1 MDNNFTTPTT
11 STHERPTMGFSEIFN
26 ASYEN
31 YKKVIGWQIGLL
43 LMMIVLS
50 YASSFIAQLISGY
63 DTVATQEYIMKNAGR
78 MDPFTAVVDAPG
90 YTTFLGISMLFSLL
104 LQPLYVASAYLMHK
118 GKTEQTITFS
128 DMFIGYKNILS
139 YIILG
144 IMTWIISLVA
154 LMLCIFP
161 IFLVLPLVYTAFCF
175 VLFEKQSPFEA
186 LKSSFN
192 LAKENYGTV
201 LGVSV
206 AALFVSL
213 AGVLLCGIGIIAT
226 GMFFYATA
234 YTVYIAKRGI
244 PVMK

>member
-1 MDNNFTTPTT
+1 
-11 STHERPTMGFSEIFN
+11 
-26 ASYEN
+26 
-31 YKKVIGWQIGLL
+31 
-43 LMMIVLS
+43 
-50 YASSFIAQLISGY
+50 
-63 DTVATQEYIMKNAGR
+63 
-78 MDPFTAVVDAPG
+78 
-90 YTTFLGISMLFSLL
+90 
-104 LQPLYVASAYLMHK
+104 
-118 GKTEQTITFS
+118 
-128 DMFIGYKNILS
+128 
-139 YIILG
+139 
-144 IMTWIISLVA
+144 MTWIISLVA